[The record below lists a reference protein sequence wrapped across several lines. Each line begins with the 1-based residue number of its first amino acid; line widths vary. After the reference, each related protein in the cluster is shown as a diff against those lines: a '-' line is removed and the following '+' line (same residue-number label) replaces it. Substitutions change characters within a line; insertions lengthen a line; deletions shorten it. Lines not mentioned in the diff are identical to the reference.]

1 MPIFSLPDLAIRS
14 HSRIRQ
20 SMPFQSMCIM
30 HGVAWRTIS
39 RKVSKSG
46 RSGHG
51 YRAADLTSSLPFEP
65 RNHKI
70 SSMIGTQNFAKVLLA
85 GANAPPI
92 QYFDEISQCSWRI
105 SMRNRVLKTLLT
117 TYTGKI
123 FQSFFNPSLI
133 GIKLWYP
140 SYFLVQF
147 PNKLRGGTN
156 KNFILVPT

>member
-65 RNHKI
+65 RNRKI

-85 GANAPPI
+85 LTHRRYSISTKSPNAPGGSLCEIGFLKLYSPRI
-92 QYFDEISQCSWRI
+92 PARYFRAS
-105 SMRNRVLKTLLT
+105 LTLL
-117 TYTGKI
+117 
-123 FQSFFNPSLI
+123 
-133 GIKLWYP
+133 
-140 SYFLVQF
+140 
-147 PNKLRGGTN
+147 
-156 KNFILVPT
+156 